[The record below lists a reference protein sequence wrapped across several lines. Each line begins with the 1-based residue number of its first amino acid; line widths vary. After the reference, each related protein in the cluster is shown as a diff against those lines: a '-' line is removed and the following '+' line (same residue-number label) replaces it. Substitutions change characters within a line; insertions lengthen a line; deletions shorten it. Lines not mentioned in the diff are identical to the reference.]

1 MWKRT
6 VIIMASAWVL
16 FAGYMWPHTRAN
28 LINNW
33 IVGVGLAV
41 FGVVA
46 YRRPWARYVT
56 AALAI
61 WLFAFS
67 ALNERTHPGTFWNN
81 AMVAVL
87 VFILSMLGPRK
98 DWFTPPPS
106 QASRAGG

>member
-6 VIIMASAWVL
+6 VIIMAAAWVL
-16 FAGYMWPHTRAN
+16 FAGYLWPHTRGD

-33 IVGVGLAV
+33 IVGVGLIV
-41 FGVVA
+41 FGTLA
-46 YRRPWARYVT
+46 YGRTWARYVT

-67 ALNERTHPGTFWNN
+67 ALTDRAAPGTFWNN

-87 VFILSMLGPRK
+87 VFILSMVGPK
-98 DWFTPPPS
+98 KGWLTPASPRPS
-106 QASRAGG
+106 GARG

>member
-6 VIIMASAWVL
+6 VIVMASAWVL
-16 FAGYMWPHTRAN
+16 FAGYLWPHTGGN

-41 FGVVA
+41 FGTVA
-46 YRRPWARYVT
+46 YGKTWARYVT

-67 ALNERTHPGTFWNN
+67 GLTGADPRILWND

-87 VFILSMLGPRK
+87 VFTLSLLGPKK
-98 DWFTPPPS
+98 DWSTPPSWRPS
-106 QASRAGG
+106 SAHG